1 MTRDEEA
8 HIRAV
13 GRWFYGTDPAI
24 VNEAVGDVLAEMV
37 QKVVEGSHM
46 MNLVP
51 RPTGGPPGWGW
62 LVSQGV
68 QMWWR
73 THHSERVYE
82 AVKRSVALGY
92 KSAYN
97 LAQYE

>member
-1 MTRDEEA
+1 MTRDEED

-13 GRWFYGTDPAI
+13 GRWFYGTEPAI
-24 VNEAVGDVLAEMV
+24 VSDEVGNVLAEMV
-37 QKVVEGSHM
+37 QKVLEGSRM

-51 RPTGGPPGWGW
+51 RPTGGPPGLSW

-73 THHSERVYE
+73 SHHAERVYE

>member
-1 MTRDEEA
+1 MTPDEET

-13 GRWFYGTDPAI
+13 GRWFYGTDPAT
-24 VNEAVGDVLAEMV
+24 VTDALGDVLAEMV
-37 QKVVEGSHM
+37 QKVIEGSRM

-51 RPTGGPPGWGW
+51 RPTGGPPGLSW
-62 LVSQGV
+62 VASQGV
-68 QMWWR
+68 QMWFRAHR
-73 THHSERVYE
+73 TDRVYE